1 MPTQESD
8 YRNQTAVYWKAT
20 GDYAAEGEVL
30 VKAAIEIDV
39 RWEEVTE
46 ETLVLNNNT
55 VDVDAR
61 ILVGRDIPNGSILWL
76 GSLADLDDPPTDLRQ
91 VVAFSKI
98 PDLKGRAFYRQ
109 ATVIRY
115 RDELPTIVS

>member
-1 MPTQESD
+1 MPTQESG
-8 YRNQTAVYWKAT
+8 YRNQAAVYWQAT
-20 GDYAAEGEVL
+20 GDYGAEGEVL
-30 VKAAIEIDV
+30 VQSAIELDV
-39 RWEEVTE
+39 RWEELTE

-61 ILVGRDIPNGSILWL
+61 ILVDRDIPNGSILWL

-91 VVAFSKI
+91 VVAFTKT
-98 PDLKGRAFYRQ
+98 PDLKGREFYRQ